1 MNITCSAEKGVFDT
15 EKCLACALSGGNTCG
30 YDYAVLKNMFGDSE
44 QEARRNEIH
53 VTDLTGCIRKAWY
66 DKTCILNEY
75 PHEMLT
81 RWIGTKIHSAVE
93 GSDKFMDSELPV
105 QWDSLFGKSDIVYK
119 DGRIV
124 DIKSTRWLMPAK
136 VPYGSHV
143 LQVNIYAF
151 MLRKMGRDVSRLQI
165 QYIDAS
171 GPTKCRACRLVARQ
185 YEGVYRCPSC
195 GKELKNAHL
204 GALLVEVPILR
215 DDEVLERIQERK
227 ENLENAMAMGIAPE
241 KEPGYLCSYCSHVD
255 LCQPALTEEE

>member
-1 MNITCSAEKGVFDT
+1 MKITCSAEKGVLGT
-15 EKCLACALSGGNTCG
+15 EKCLACALDNPPCG
-30 YDYAVLKNMFGDSE
+30 YDYAVLKNMFGDSQHE
-44 QEARRNEIH
+44 ERMSTIH

-66 DKTCILNEY
+66 EKTIETAEY

-93 GSDKFMDSELPV
+93 GSDELMDSELPV
-105 QWDSLFGKSDIVYK
+105 VWDSLVGKSDIVYH

-124 DIKSTRWLMPAK
+124 DLKSTRWMMPAK
-136 VPYGSHV
+136 LPYGSHV

-151 MLRKMGRDVSRLQI
+151 MLRQMGREVTKLQI

-171 GPTKCRACRLVARQ
+171 GPTKCRACRLIVRK
-185 YEGVYRCPSC
+185 YDGEYRCPSC
-195 GKELKNAHL
+195 GKAVKNAHL
-204 GALLVEVPILR
+204 GAMLVEIPIMR
-215 DDEVLERIQERK
+215 DEEVLERIQERK

-241 KEPGYLCSYCSHVD
+241 KEPGYLCAYCSHID